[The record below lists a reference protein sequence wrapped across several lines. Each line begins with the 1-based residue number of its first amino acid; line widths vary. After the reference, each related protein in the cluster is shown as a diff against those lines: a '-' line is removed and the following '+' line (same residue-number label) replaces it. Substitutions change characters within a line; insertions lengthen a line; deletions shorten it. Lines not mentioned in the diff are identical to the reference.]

1 MFSFRSKIDS
11 NLKYYME
18 NKVYRKYRVL
28 IKCKNFTK
36 EIAKKISSY
45 RGELIYILE
54 YSNIVCAK
62 LDSRSIERISEYPEV
77 KYISF
82 DEYLHLC
89 GMSVSTANKVYI
101 SEKVSLSGKGIGIGI
116 VDSGIYPHPDLLSP
130 SNRISSFTDL
140 INNFQ
145 YPYDDNGHG
154 TCTAGIIASS
164 GITSNNIYKGIAP
177 RSDIYCYKAFDKCGK
192 GFSSTVLYAIESLIK
207 TSKEKNIKIL
217 CLPFELQNHNIF
229 IINAFKDTF
238 NKAIENNVAPI
249 VPSGSSLNEDFSIM
263 GIATL
268 DNCLTVGGIDT
279 NNSLK
284 PYLYSSSGPF
294 KNLSKPNLSAACVD
308 IVSLNSDT
316 SYLSEKEGFKIYP
329 KKLDVSYKSFSG
341 TSISTAYISG
351 ICALLYE
358 KNPNLSFK
366 DLCSLLKLSCELGE
380 LPKNQVG
387 EGTINLYK
395 LLD

>member
-1 MFSFRSKIDS
+1 M
-11 NLKYYME
+11 
-18 NKVYRKYRVL
+18 
-28 IKCKNFTK
+28 
-36 EIAKKISSY
+36 
-45 RGELIYILE
+45 
-54 YSNIVCAK
+54 
-62 LDSRSIERISEYPEV
+62 
-77 KYISF
+77 
-82 DEYLHLC
+82 
-89 GMSVSTANKVYI
+89 
-101 SEKVSLSGKGIGIGI
+101 
-116 VDSGIYPHPDLLSP
+116 
-130 SNRISSFTDL
+130 
-140 INNFQ
+140 
-145 YPYDDNGHG
+145 
-154 TCTAGIIASS
+154 
-164 GITSNNIYKGIAP
+164 
-177 RSDIYCYKAFDKCGK
+177 
-192 GFSSTVLYAIESLIK
+192 
-207 TSKEKNIKIL
+207 
-217 CLPFELQNHNIF
+217 
-229 IINAFKDTF
+229 
-238 NKAIENNVAPI
+238 
-249 VPSGSSLNEDFSIM
+249 NEDFSIM

-268 DNCLTVGGIDT
+268 DNCLTVGGVDT

-316 SYLSEKEGFKIYP
+316 SYLSEKDGFKIYP

>member
-164 GITSNNIYKGIAP
+164 GITSNNMYKGIAP

-207 TSKEKNIKIL
+207 IPKEKNIKIL
-217 CLPFELQNHNIF
+217 CLPFELQNHNTF

-238 NKAIENNVAPI
+238 DKAIENNIAPI
-249 VPSGSSLNEDFSIM
+249 VPSGSNLNEDYSIM

-268 DNCLTVGGIDT
+268 DNCLTVGGVDT

-316 SYLSEKEGFKIYP
+316 SYLSEKDGFKIGEIDKEWTFGRDRYIL
-329 KKLDVSYKSFSG
+329 KVLDEDYTVFLVG
-341 TSISTAYISG
+341 
-351 ICALLYE
+351 LLVMVDMVRFHSD
-358 KNPNLSFK
+358 N
-366 DLCSLLKLSCELGE
+366 
-380 LPKNQVG
+380 
-387 EGTINLYK
+387 
-395 LLD
+395 

>member
-116 VDSGIYPHPDLLSP
+116 GIVDSGIYPHPDLLSP

-164 GITSNNIYKGIAP
+164 GITSNNMYKGIAP

-192 GFSSTVLYAIESLIK
+192 GFSSTVLYAI
-207 TSKEKNIKIL
+207 
-217 CLPFELQNHNIF
+217 
-229 IINAFKDTF
+229 
-238 NKAIENNVAPI
+238 
-249 VPSGSSLNEDFSIM
+249 
-263 GIATL
+263 
-268 DNCLTVGGIDT
+268 
-279 NNSLK
+279 
-284 PYLYSSSGPF
+284 
-294 KNLSKPNLSAACVD
+294 
-308 IVSLNSDT
+308 
-316 SYLSEKEGFKIYP
+316 
-329 KKLDVSYKSFSG
+329 
-341 TSISTAYISG
+341 
-351 ICALLYE
+351 
-358 KNPNLSFK
+358 
-366 DLCSLLKLSCELGE
+366 
-380 LPKNQVG
+380 
-387 EGTINLYK
+387 
-395 LLD
+395 

>member
-164 GITSNNIYKGIAP
+164 GITSNNMYKGIAP

-207 TSKEKNIKIL
+207 ISKEKNIKIL
-217 CLPFELQNHNIF
+217 CLPFELQNHNTF

-238 NKAIENNVAPI
+238 DSN
-249 VPSGSSLNEDFSIM
+249 LNEDYSIM

-268 DNCLTVGGIDT
+268 DNCLTVGGVDT

-308 IVSLNSDT
+308 IVSLNSDA
-316 SYLSEKEGFKIYP
+316 SYLSEKDGFKIYP

-380 LPKNQVG
+380 LPKKQVG

>member
-164 GITSNNIYKGIAP
+164 GITSNNMYKGIAP

-316 SYLSEKEGFKIYP
+316 YYLS
-329 KKLDVSYKSFSG
+329 V
-341 TSISTAYISG
+341 STAYISG

-380 LPKNQVG
+380 LPKKQVG

>member
-164 GITSNNIYKGIAP
+164 GITSNNMYKGIAP

-207 TSKEKNIKIL
+207 ISKEKNIKIL
-217 CLPFELQNHNIF
+217 CLPFELQNHNTF

-238 NKAIENNVAPI
+238 DKAIENNIAPI
-249 VPSGSSLNEDFSIM
+249 VPSGSNLNEDYSIM

-268 DNCLTVGGIDT
+268 DNCLTVGGVDT

-316 SYLSEKEGFKIYP
+316 SYLSEKDGFKIYP

-351 ICALLYE
+351 ICALL
-358 KNPNLSFK
+358 
-366 DLCSLLKLSCELGE
+366 KLSCKLGE
-380 LPKNQVG
+380 LPKKQVG